1 MKIIN
6 VQAGQAYDLE
16 PGTQIEMERTNLFFN
31 EWGEQSV
38 PMELPD
44 TDRNRALCGYP
55 DLAANVK
62 RPSADIPCRI
72 QDGAFCQPARQA
84 ILGARRGESIST
96 AFYLG
101 EGSFLAKLDE
111 TLVSDVFGDETV
123 YGCESVEDCVEFCQE
138 LADGSRRDER
148 FAIFPCLLQ
157 SDKTDE
163 DGNTVFDWLNRY
175 GYETASGVW
184 NDFVQTNGNGGFY
197 NATARTI
204 QDGEDTIHI
213 PAGCYIAPFLR
224 ANYVLKRV
232 MAHFG
237 YELQENFFTR
247 TEPFP
252 DMVLVHN
259 CCDALLAG
267 RIYLAD
273 LVPNCTCA
281 TLLDVFRKKFCCEF
295 VTDEVAGTATI
306 VLMNELLDTTPQANL
321 TPYVVGHTLLETP
334 EAYKRI
340 VLQSEDN
347 AESDLDGDNPENLSA
362 MLKDYKYISLDG
374 RKQGYCRSG
383 FKFSKSTNG
392 RVLLTVSYLQDHLTD
407 AAMPYDAGDSTEAE
421 EISVPDCQ
429 LSMRHATYFTVAGS
443 RRPYDTPTYPFVG
456 EGKFCH
462 SLLVPESGSI
472 DSGTTEEG
480 SASGAETPVMLAF
493 YGKVDNMPCGT
504 VTGYIESGRNGL
516 GKDIG
521 NYSLTYVGPKGIFER
536 FWRRTD
542 ALYRNSLLTL
552 TASLLLPQSHKQSLN
567 PHLPVIIGG
576 QRLLPDVIRYTLGG
590 ENEPQDCTFRTLRLY
605 QPVEEAPD
613 AYGYVTYSGSTDEY
627 NWLPKSDYYT
637 ATQSQ
642 YEESEEKDRLP
653 VTIYPDA
660 PKAEYDDGGKH
671 YLQGFYQKTGDEYYY
686 IRVWLECHPT
696 GYVPVEPDVP
706 TTNPG
711 GDGGDEEE
719 GGTET
724 GGSGDNTGEGVT
736 EDPLA

>member
-6 VQAGQAYDLE
+6 TQAGQAYDLE

-123 YGCESVEDCVEFCQE
+123 NGCETVEECIEFCQE
-138 LADGSRRDER
+138 LADGSLEDKR

-157 SDKTDE
+157 GDQTDE
-163 DGNTVFDWLNRY
+163 DGNTVFEWLNRY
-175 GYETASGVW
+175 GYETSSGTW
-184 NDFVQTNGNGGFY
+184 NDYVPTNGNGSFY
-197 NATARTI
+197 NATARTL

-213 PAGCYIAPFLR
+213 PTGCYIAPFLR

-232 MAHFG
+232 LAHFG
-237 YELQENFFTR
+237 YELQDNFFTR
-247 TEPFP
+247 TQPFP

-267 RIYLAD
+267 RIFLAD

-295 VTDEVAGTATI
+295 VTDEAAGTVTI
-306 VLMNELLDTTPQANL
+306 VLMNEVLDAAPQADL

-334 EAYKRI
+334 DAYKRI
-340 VLQSEDN
+340 VLQSDDHT
-347 AESDLDGDNPENLSA
+347 ESDLDGDNPENLAS
-362 MLKDYKYISLDG
+362 MLKDYKYIKLDG
-374 RKQGYCRSG
+374 RKQAYCRRG
-383 FKFSKSTNG
+383 FKFSKSING
-392 RVLLTVSYLQDHLTD
+392 RVLLTVSYLQDLLTD
-407 AAMPYDAGDSTEAE
+407 ASMPYDAGDSTETE
-421 EISVPDCQ
+421 EVSVPDCQ
-429 LSMRHATYFTVAGS
+429 LTMRQASPQSPSS
-443 RRPYDTPTYPFVG
+443 RRRYDLPTYPYIG

-462 SLLVPESGSI
+462 SLLIPESGSV
-472 DSGTTEEG
+472 DSGETEEG
-480 SASGAETPVMLAF
+480 SSSGAETPVMLAF
-493 YGKVDNMPCGT
+493 YGRVDNMPCGT
-504 VTGYIESGRNGL
+504 VTGTVEGGIHGQYLSL
-516 GKDIG
+516 G
-521 NYSLTYVGPKGIFER
+521 NYSLLYIGPKGLFER
-536 FWRRTD
+536 FWRKMD

-552 TASLLLPQSHKQSLN
+552 TANLLLPQAYKQDLN
-567 PHLPVIIGG
+567 PHLPIML
-576 QRLLPDVIRYTLGG
+576 QNQKLLPDIIRYTVGG
-590 ENEPQDCTFRTLRLY
+590 EAEPQDCTFRTVRLY
-605 QPVEEAPD
+605 EPVEQAPD
-613 AYGYVTYSGSTDEY
+613 VDSYVTYTGSTDEY
-627 NWLPKSDYYT
+627 QWLPKSEYYPI
-637 ATQSQ
+637 TQEQ
-642 YEESEEKDRLP
+642 YEDYEEKDRLP

-660 PKAEYDDGGKH
+660 PKEEYDDGGKH
-671 YLQGFYQKTGDEYYY
+671 YLQGFYQKVADDYYY

-696 GYVPVEPDVP
+696 GYVSPEPDIP

-719 GGTET
+719 GGTGT